1 MVRLLRFSPN
11 SSDRNLVA
19 GACLD
24 GLRPILRA
32 SKYRDAIEKIFLKN
46 ANGLQDP
53 PPTFG

>member
-1 MVRLLRFSPN
+1 MIRLLRFSP
-11 SSDRNLVA
+11 

-24 GLRPILRA
+24 GLRPVLRA